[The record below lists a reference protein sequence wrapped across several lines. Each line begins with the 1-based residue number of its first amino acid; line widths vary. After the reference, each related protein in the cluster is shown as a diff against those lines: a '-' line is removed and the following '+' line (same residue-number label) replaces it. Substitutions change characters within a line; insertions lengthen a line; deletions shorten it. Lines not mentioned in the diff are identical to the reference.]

1 VFWLSISHGILTW
14 SVRERKLHAYKA
26 ENYEST
32 SEEWSSI
39 LQYALIF
46 PSDVVLPSAVRDS
59 LEITCRQTH
68 KASKKSLTITLQ
80 THVEDIKRRLGIIEL
95 SYSEDTEDVDL
106 FGWAVLVVDTRDDLS
121 SKLNDNGSRLNEAER
136 KIESLKNHLDKLIAA
151 KDEHETQL
159 LSKFAL
165 LLNEKKLRI
174 RTQQR
179 QLAEA
184 DRPSRDPDSIKTSR
198 VSRKRK
204 QDANSQ
210 HSETGEESEGFE
222 AMNVDN
228 VHDDGE
234 GQVSD
239 QAQLTSSDTD
249 TDTDEGPSLAQHSVA
264 IPEQQQQQQTAQSPI
279 PPPRTLPFGRAFKA
293 TAPNAEK
300 STDTSLTKV
309 TGDDD
314 DETVSE
320 DDEL

>member
-1 VFWLSISHGILTW
+1 MFWLSISHGILTW

-26 ENYEST
+26 ENHEST

-136 KIESLKNHLDKLIAA
+136 KIESLKNHLDELIAA

-204 QDANSQ
+204 QDAKSQ

-228 VHDDGE
+228 VHDDAE

-249 TDTDEGPSLAQHSVA
+249 TDTDEGSSLAQHSVA
-264 IPEQQQQQQTAQSPI
+264 IPEQQQQQTAQSPI

-293 TAPNAEK
+293 TAPNAEE
-300 STDTSLTKV
+300 STDASLIKV